1 MCESDLL
8 LTIDVL
14 LAAFAEK
21 EEQMF
26 AVIFEVQPKRERWDD
41 YLKLAQFLKPKLMAI
56 DGFIDNERFASQST
70 EGRLLSLSI
79 WRDEKSVIRWRTQGD
94 HHAVQ
99 DKGRSEIFADYRLRV
114 GEIMDDSDL
123 PGSLPQQRF
132 DTTAKGDA
140 RVVSVSEFHTQA
152 PVENAVAA
160 LGLELDAAGLLSQET
175 FKSLTTPDKWV
186 LLAGW
191 KDEAAAAAWQPHINP
206 PGSLRHRRVRIIR
219 DYGLHDRSEAPQL
232 FPPVGGD
239 S

>member
-8 LTIDVL
+8 LTIDIP
-14 LAAFAEK
+14 LAAFAGK
-21 EEQMF
+21 EGQMF

-41 YLKLAQFLKPKLMAI
+41 YLKLAQFLKPKLLAI
-56 DGFIDNERFASQST
+56 DGFIDNERFASQTT

-79 WRDEKSVIRWRTQGD
+79 WRDEKSVIRWRTQSE

-99 DKGRSEIFADYRLRV
+99 DKGRSEIFEDYHLRV
-114 GEIMDDSDL
+114 GEVTDDSAHA
-123 PGSLPQQRF
+123 GALPQQRF
-132 DTTAKGDA
+132 DATAKGEA
-140 RVVSVSEFHTQA
+140 KVVSVAEFQTEA
-152 PVENAVAA
+152 LVENAPAA
-160 LGLELDAAGLLSQET
+160 LGLAPDAAGLLSVET
-175 FKSLTTPDKWV
+175 FKSLTTPGKWV

-191 KDEAAAAAWQPHINP
+191 KNEAAAAAWQPHLNP

-219 DYGLHDRSEAPQL
+219 DYGLHDRGEAPQF